1 MESDSAE
8 ELVNILNSCRVP
20 ESLSAFVTRAY
31 ETTSDFAFAFP
42 KLENMDSLL
51 RDLDEDT
58 LRSMGVEPPASV
70 LTSLPASRLRKA
82 LKLCH
87 DLSMQPQHAP
97 ASQVTPT
104 PVRSLDNSMHTHEWA
119 ENLPPKLTT
128 ETVDSLVSTFKQNYP
143 GELLDQDSMP
153 SIRLLS
159 LVHEGLKTRLK
170 WIPWQYRLS
179 QKQYQEILEAK
190 TSRAFRS
197 EIQLLTAAFTDDQPE
212 VAVENRPLSAGWLLH
227 IQTLFRNALALCNAA
242 HLKSLKDFDKKV
254 ADLCLKQ
261 PDKSTNL
268 RTVTTPELLAADRKI
283 WNTISDLLRDGWRLD
298 EALNEMT
305 TVRSDIPS
313 LLQWRPAQPKLPP
326 ALEQLVKGKGKGK
339 GKWGQPWE
347 EQPWKKQKTEDKPW
361 KKQDKPQPTSLPKN
375 WADKFQGKP
384 ICRRYQSNTCKTPNC
399 KFAHVC
405 AIKGCH
411 KPHPAREHREKP
423 NQT

>member
-1 MESDSAE
+1 M
-8 ELVNILNSCRVP
+8 
-20 ESLSAFVTRAY
+20 
-31 ETTSDFAFAFP
+31 
-42 KLENMDSLL
+42 
-51 RDLDEDT
+51 
-58 LRSMGVEPPASV
+58 
-70 LTSLPASRLRKA
+70 
-82 LKLCH
+82 
-87 DLSMQPQHAP
+87 
-97 ASQVTPT
+97 
-104 PVRSLDNSMHTHEWA
+104 
-119 ENLPPKLTT
+119 
-128 ETVDSLVSTFKQNYP
+128 
-143 GELLDQDSMP
+143 
-153 SIRLLS
+153 
-159 LVHEGLKTRLK
+159 
-170 WIPWQYRLS
+170 
-179 QKQYQEILEAK
+179 
-190 TSRAFRS
+190 
-197 EIQLLTAAFTDDQPE
+197 
-212 VAVENRPLSAGWLLH
+212 ENRPLSAAWLLH

-313 LLQWRPAQPKLPP
+313 LLQWRPAQPRLPP

-384 ICRRYQSNTCKTPNC
+384 ICRRYQSNTCKTQNC

>member
-1 MESDSAE
+1 M
-8 ELVNILNSCRVP
+8 
-20 ESLSAFVTRAY
+20 
-31 ETTSDFAFAFP
+31 
-42 KLENMDSLL
+42 
-51 RDLDEDT
+51 
-58 LRSMGVEPPASV
+58 
-70 LTSLPASRLRKA
+70 
-82 LKLCH
+82 
-87 DLSMQPQHAP
+87 
-97 ASQVTPT
+97 
-104 PVRSLDNSMHTHEWA
+104 
-119 ENLPPKLTT
+119 PKLTT

-197 EIQLLTAAFTDDQPE
+197 ETQLLTAAFTDDQPE

-227 IQTLFRNALALCNAA
+227 IQTIFRNALALCNAA
-242 HLKSLKDFDKKV
+242 HLKSLKDFDKKI

-305 TVRSDIPS
+305 TARSDIPS

-339 GKWGQPWE
+339 GKWGQLWE
-347 EQPWKKQKTEDKPW
+347 KQPWKKQKTEDKPW
-361 KKQDKPQPTSLPKN
+361 KNRQAT
-375 WADKFQGKP
+375 A
-384 ICRRYQSNTCKTPNC
+384 
-399 KFAHVC
+399 
-405 AIKGCH
+405 
-411 KPHPAREHREKP
+411 
-423 NQT
+423 